1 MKSVYAKHNE
11 SDHVTFTKW
20 SWCKFN
26 PKPTFDFT
34 VGGAFDPFNN
44 YTQFLAFF
52 QAFEDT
58 GVRAYKGQATNLIST
73 RIY

>member
-1 MKSVYAKHNE
+1 MQIAAHE

-34 VGGAFDPFNN
+34 VGGDPFNN
-44 YTQFLAFF
+44 YTQF
-52 QAFEDT
+52 
-58 GVRAYKGQATNLIST
+58 
-73 RIY
+73 